1 MMKYLKIYYRLLVYL
16 TSFTVCS
23 GDIKKCSENDQK
35 TGLFQS
41 FSFHPLTLNLK
52 KKNSVNQLIK
62 NSGHITYQA
71 KSIMANL
78 YKCREK

>member
-23 GDIKKCSENDQK
+23 GAIKNALKMTRQLVFFRAFLFIPDPKSE
-35 TGLFQS
+35 
-41 FSFHPLTLNLK
+41 K
-52 KKNSVNQLIK
+52 KFPVNQLIK

-71 KSIMANL
+71 KTIMANL

>member
-41 FSFHPLTLNLK
+41 FSFHPPTLNLK
-52 KKNSVNQLIK
+52 KNFRKSTYKKFWPYHVPSKIDYGESVQ
-62 NSGHITYQA
+62 
-71 KSIMANL
+71 M
-78 YKCREK
+78 